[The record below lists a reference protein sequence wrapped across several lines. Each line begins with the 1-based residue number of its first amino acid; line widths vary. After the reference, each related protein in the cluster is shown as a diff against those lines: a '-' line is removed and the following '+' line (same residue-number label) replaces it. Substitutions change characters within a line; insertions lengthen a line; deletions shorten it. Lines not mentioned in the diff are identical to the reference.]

1 MKFMR
6 NLDGVSNLE
15 AVVIH
20 DLRDIGVKIPKIRKQ
35 IHSVVSVSTRA
46 SGKGCV
52 CGGKGYFAECGLR
65 NAESCQRV
73 ICRKFDADFF
83 CGMKGKVW
91 NESMRYVTGMNIS

>member
-52 CGGKGYFAECGLR
+52 CG
-65 NAESCQRV
+65 
-73 ICRKFDADFF
+73 
-83 CGMKGKVW
+83 
-91 NESMRYVTGMNIS
+91 TGTRILVAVCNCLIT